1 MLTGV
6 ELTILILL
14 GLDAVLSTAVLVFD
28 VKDSIYR
35 KRLEEKERNER
46 K

>member
-14 GLDAVLSTAVLVFD
+14 GLDAVLSCIVIGFD
-28 VKDSIYR
+28 ICDYRYR
-35 KRLEEKERNER
+35 KRIDERSR
-46 K
+46 KND

>member
-14 GLDAVLSTAVLVFD
+14 GLDAVLSCIVIGFD
-28 VKDSIYR
+28 ICDYRYR
-35 KRLEEKERNER
+35 KRAEERSKR

>member
-14 GLDAVLSTAVLVFD
+14 GLDAVLSCIVVGFD
-28 VKDSIYR
+28 ICDYVHWKNEKR
-35 KRLEEKERNER
+35 K
-46 K
+46 

>member
-14 GLDAVLSTAVLVFD
+14 GLDAVLSCIVIGFD
-28 VKDSIYR
+28 ICDYR
-35 KRLEEKERNER
+35 YRRRTEERGKRR
-46 K
+46 